1 MTFALDELEARA
13 LVDPPRRDED
23 VVRPED
29 QLAVSRRAREADAF
43 IDEA

>member
-13 LVDPPRRDED
+13 LVDPARRDENI
-23 VVRPED
+23 VRPEH
-29 QLAVSRRAREADAF
+29 QLAIPGRARETDAF